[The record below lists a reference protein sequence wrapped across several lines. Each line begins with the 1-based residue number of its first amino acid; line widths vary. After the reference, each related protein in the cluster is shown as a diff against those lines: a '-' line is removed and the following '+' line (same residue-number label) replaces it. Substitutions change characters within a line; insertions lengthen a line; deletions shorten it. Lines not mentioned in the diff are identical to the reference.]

1 MLRSTARTML
11 SAVDLS
17 VVDLDGDYAWRA
29 GRAVGTSRAGA
40 TVLESP
46 RAGATVLESPR
57 FAEAREAEAANNTRL
72 TPRGALTP
80 SGRNA
85 GGLTPHSKHGALNT
99 DGASPRVSVRHLS
112 RPPPLASAATHA
124 ALSLFLSLS
133 VGSPWCADDDGPWQ
147 VFTPELLLAS
157 RSFARAVKEEVESQ
171 LEDLLVCLGQEEQK
185 VSASVLVRWTAP
197 HSVNPSP

>member
-112 RPPPLASAATHA
+112 RPPPLASATSRVRHLSRPPPHTQPSLSFCLSQSVRRGALTTTDHGRCSHRSCCWHHA
-124 ALSLFLSLS
+124 A
-133 VGSPWCADDDGPWQ
+133 
-147 VFTPELLLAS
+147 S
-157 RSFARAVKEEVESQ
+157 RAR
-171 LEDLLVCLGQEEQK
+171 
-185 VSASVLVRWTAP
+185 
-197 HSVNPSP
+197 

>member
-1 MLRSTARTML
+1 ML

-29 GRAVGTSRAGA
+29 GRAVGTS
-40 TVLESP
+40 

-112 RPPPLASAATHA
+112 RPPPLASATSRVRRATHA